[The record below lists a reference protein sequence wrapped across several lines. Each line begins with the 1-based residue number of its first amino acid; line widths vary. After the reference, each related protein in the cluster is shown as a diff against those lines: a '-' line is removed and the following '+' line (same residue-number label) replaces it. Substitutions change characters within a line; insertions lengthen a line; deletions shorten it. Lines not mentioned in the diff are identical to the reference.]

1 MGYVEDA
8 FEARTLTGKRRVSA
22 RRGWAAETGGLF
34 QHPVRNEMGSH
45 TAHEHKSHAPH
56 SIGCMVITCSDTRTP
71 ATDASGHC
79 IMHLLEDAGHAVV
92 AYHLVKDEPSKIS
105 AKVKA
110 ALTDNKIQAII
121 INGGTGISNRDSTF
135 EAVDAMLEKRLVG
148 FGEIF
153 RYLTYQDIGSPAI
166 MSRATAGIIKG
177 RVLFSTPG
185 SENAVRLA
193 MEKLILPE
201 LGHLVKELT
210 K

>member
-1 MGYVEDA
+1 M
-8 FEARTLTGKRRVSA
+8 S
-22 RRGWAAETGGLF
+22 
-34 QHPVRNEMGSH
+34 S
-45 TAHEHKSHAPH
+45 TATHHEHKSHAPR
-56 SIGCMVITCSDTRTP
+56 SIGCVVITCSDTRTP
-71 ATDASGHC
+71 ETDTSGYH
-79 IMHLLEDAGHAVV
+79 IMHMLKDAGHSIV
-92 AYHLVKDEPSKIS
+92 AYHLVKDEPAKIKATIKS
-105 AKVKA
+105 AVANKKV
-110 ALTDNKIQAII
+110 QAII
-121 INGGTGISNRDSTF
+121 INGGTGISRRDSTF
-135 EAVDAMLEKRLVG
+135 EAVDAMLEKRLDG
-148 FGEIF
+148 FGEVF

>member
-1 MGYVEDA
+1 
-8 FEARTLTGKRRVSA
+8 
-22 RRGWAAETGGLF
+22 
-34 QHPVRNEMGSH
+34 
-45 TAHEHKSHAPH
+45 
-56 SIGCMVITCSDTRTP
+56 MVITCSDTRTP
-71 ATDASGHC
+71 QTDTSGQL
-79 IMHLLEDAGHAVV
+79 IQKLLEKQGHTVA
-92 AYHLVKDEPSKIS
+92 AYHLVKDEPSKIK
-105 AKVKA
+105 AKIKA
-110 ALTDNKIQAII
+110 AVTNKKIQAII
-121 INGGTGISNRDSTF
+121 INGGTGISRRDSTF

-148 FGEIF
+148 FGEVF

>member
-1 MGYVEDA
+1 M
-8 FEARTLTGKRRVSA
+8 SS
-22 RRGWAAETGGLF
+22 
-34 QHPVRNEMGSH
+34 P
-45 TAHEHKSHAPH
+45 TAHEHKHHAPRKV
-56 SIGCMVITCSDTRTP
+56 GCMVITCSDTRTP
-71 ATDASGHC
+71 DTDTSGQLIHT
-79 IMHLLEDAGHAVV
+79 LLKGQGHTVV
-92 AYHLVKDEPSKIS
+92 AYHVVKDEPAQIKGRI
-105 AKVKA
+105 AEGLMDEAVH
-110 ALTDNKIQAII
+110 AII
-121 INGGTGISNRDSTF
+121 INGGTGISKRDSTF

-201 LGHLVKELT
+201 LSHLIQQLNK
-210 K
+210 

>member
-1 MGYVEDA
+1 MA
-8 FEARTLTGKRRVSA
+8 SA
-22 RRGWAAETGGLF
+22 TY
-34 QHPVRNEMGSH
+34 
-45 TAHEHKSHAPH
+45 HEHKSHAPK

-71 ATDASGHC
+71 DTDTSGHR
-79 IMHLLEDAGHAVV
+79 IMHMLKDAGHSVV
-92 AYHLVKDEPSKIS
+92 AYHLVKDEPAKIKTMIKS
-105 AKVKA
+105 AVADKKV
-110 ALTDNKIQAII
+110 QAII
-121 INGGTGISNRDSTF
+121 INGGTGISRRDSTF

-185 SENAVRLA
+185 SESAVRLA

>member
-1 MGYVEDA
+1 
-8 FEARTLTGKRRVSA
+8 
-22 RRGWAAETGGLF
+22 
-34 QHPVRNEMGSH
+34 
-45 TAHEHKSHAPH
+45 
-56 SIGCMVITCSDTRTP
+56 MVITCSDTRTP
-71 ATDASGHC
+71 PTDTSGKL
-79 IMHLLEDAGHAVV
+79 IQKLLTEQGHTVA
-92 AYHLVKDEPSKIS
+92 AYHLVKDEPSKIK
-105 AKVKA
+105 AKIKA
-110 ALTDNKIQAII
+110 AVTNKKIQAII
-121 INGGTGISNRDSTF
+121 INGGTGISRRDSTF

-148 FGEIF
+148 FGEVF

-185 SENAVRLA
+185 SKNAVRLA